1 MACLSLA
8 VKMAEC
14 KAMPS
19 TEFQT
24 EDYRFDGKAV
34 QRMELLV
41 LRTLEWRM
49 NRVTPFSYLNYCS
62 SKAMEWKAI
71 KLIFENMEGQ

>member
-1 MACLSLA
+1 MSLA
-8 VKMAEC
+8 VKMEEC
-14 KAMPS
+14 KALPL

-41 LRTLEWRM
+41 LSTLDWRM
-49 NRVTPFSYLNYCS
+49 SRITPFSYLNYCS
-62 SKAMEWKAI
+62 SKSGSKAMEWKAI
-71 KLIFENMEGQ
+71 KLIFENIEG